1 MAIPTINT
9 LKVLLLFIV
18 TSSHTLSIVV
28 SVVPFRITRN
38 DAIVDRTPL
47 CAKCGLSSQ
56 RFLLLSGDIRSFT
69 LPTPHWQKKTSSG
82 LQGQRTSLS
91 VPFLLFGNRRD
102 VVVIPEWMCFV
113 TQRFK
118 DCQIF
123 YDAGPGDL
131 GGTDHLRVER
141 ESFNILNRIDI
152 RSLPASDD
160 LSQKPDV

>member
-1 MAIPTINT
+1 M
-9 LKVLLLFIV
+9 
-18 TSSHTLSIVV
+18 
-28 SVVPFRITRN
+28 
-38 DAIVDRTPL
+38 
-47 CAKCGLSSQ
+47 
-56 RFLLLSGDIRSFT
+56 
-69 LPTPHWQKKTSSG
+69 
-82 LQGQRTSLS
+82 
-91 VPFLLFGNRRD
+91 PFLLFGNRRD